1 MSIYKEVSAVP
12 DGSLFLL
19 FKNGNCDRLLNTYS
33 ENVTFAEKNMTPY
46 IQAENLSKRFGDQ
59 LLFENISFTIFEQQK
74 VALIARNGT
83 GKTTLMEILAGNDTP
98 ESGQI
103 TKTGDIKIGYLKQ
116 LPELN
121 DSQTVFDAVFESGS
135 ELVDV
140 IRNFENA
147 VLHNR
152 KEEITRFTEL
162 MERHQAWDYERKVKQ
177 ILTQLKITDYDQRIA
192 ELSGGQKKRVALA
205 NVLINE
211 PDLLLL
217 DEPTNHLDLE
227 MIEWLE
233 NYLEKTKITLFM
245 VTHDR
250 YFLDRVCDEIL
261 EMEGNTICR
270 HRGNYSY
277 FLEKRNERIEMHQA
291 GIDKAKNLLRT
302 ELEWARRMPQARGH
316 KAKYRLER
324 VDDLLVKASQNLK
337 ESSVELTM
345 NSSRIGKKILDLEN
359 ISKSYDSDP
368 LFSGFSYKFQRFE
381 KVGIVGK
388 NGTGKSTFLNVITGN
403 IPADSGTVEIGQT
416 IKFGYYKQ
424 TGIDFN
430 PGEKV
435 IDVVQKIAEV
445 INFDDGRKLTASQ
458 MLTTFLFPPDTQY
471 SFVEKLSGGEK
482 RRLYLC
488 TILMQN
494 PNFLILDEPTNDLD
508 IMTLS
513 VLEEYLRV
521 FQGCVI
527 VVSHDRYFMDKIV
540 DHLFVFEGNG
550 AVKDF
555 PGSYTVWRN
564 KQIDEEQAEKKL
576 KKPEP
581 KEQPK
586 PAKEKERK
594 LSFKEKR
601 ELEQLEKEIEAL
613 ETEKSEIDEAMNS
626 GALTTD
632 ELVEKSTRFGEIND
646 LLEEKE
652 MRWLELSEL
661 A

>member
-1 MSIYKEVSAVP
+1 MKM
-12 DGSLFLL
+12 LL
-19 FKNGNCDRLLNTYS
+19 LQKKF
-33 ENVTFAEKNMTPY
+33 MTPY
-46 IQAENLSKRFGDQ
+46 LQTENLSKRFGDQ
-59 LLFENISFTIFEQQK
+59 LLFENISFTIFEHQK
-74 VALIARNGT
+74 VALIARNGV

-98 ESGQI
+98 ESGLI
-103 TKTGDIKIGYLKQ
+103 TKTADIKIGYLKQ
-116 LPELN
+116 IPDLDESLTVFEAVFQSG
-121 DSQTVFDAVFESGS
+121 DQTVEA
-135 ELVDV
+135 

-152 KEEITRFTEL
+152 KEDITKYSEL
-162 MERHQAWDYERKVKQ
+162 MDSLNAWDFEVKVKQ
-177 ILTQLKITDYDQRIA
+177 ILTQLKIYNYDQPIS
-192 ELSGGQKKRVALA
+192 ELSGGQKKRVAMA

-211 PDLLLL
+211 PDLLML

-250 YFLDRVCDEIL
+250 YFLDRVCNEIL
-261 EMEGNTICR
+261 EMESNTIFR

-277 FLEKRNERIEMHQA
+277 FLEKRQERIESTA
-291 GIDKAKNLLRT
+291 NSVEKAKNLLRT

-316 KAKYRLER
+316 KSKYRMER
-324 VDDLLVKASQNLK
+324 VDDLIVKAGQNLT
-337 ESSVELTM
+337 ENSIELSM
-345 NSSRIGKKILDLEN
+345 NSSRIGNKVLDFEH
-359 ISKSYDSDP
+359 IAKSYDD
-368 LFSGFSYKFQRFE
+368 LCLIKDFSYKFQRGE

-388 NGTGKSTFLNVITGN
+388 NGTGKSTFLNIVTGN
-403 IPADSGTVEIGQT
+403 IAPDKGTVEIGQT
-416 IKFGYYKQ
+416 IRFGYYQQ
-424 TGIDFN
+424 TGIEFN

-435 IDVVQKIAEV
+435 IDAVNKIAEV

-471 SFVEKLSGGEK
+471 SFIEKLSGGEK

-488 TILMQN
+488 TILMTN

-527 VVSHDRYFMDKIV
+527 IVSHDRYFMDKIV
-540 DHLFVFEGNG
+540 DHLFVFDGEGTI
-550 AVKDF
+550 KDF
-555 PGSYTVWRN
+555 PGSYTIWRN
-564 KQIDEEQAEKKL
+564 KQLEEEEKRK
-576 KKPEP
+576 KEIKPEIKTP
-581 KEQPK
+581 TK

-594 LSFKEKR
+594 LTFNEKKE
-601 ELEQLEKEIEAL
+601 LDQLEKDIESL
-613 ETEKSEIDEAMNS
+613 ELEKAELSEELNSGTLNNNLLHEKSN
-626 GALTTD
+626 
-632 ELVEKSTRFGEIND
+632 RFGEITV

>member
-1 MSIYKEVSAVP
+1 
-12 DGSLFLL
+12 
-19 FKNGNCDRLLNTYS
+19 
-33 ENVTFAEKNMTPY
+33 
-46 IQAENLSKRFGDQ
+46 LSKRFGDQ
-59 LLFENISFTIFEQQK
+59 LLFENISFTLFEHQK

-83 GKTTLMEILAGNDTP
+83 GKTTLMEILAGNDVPDT
-98 ESGQI
+98 GQI

-116 LPELN
+116 LPDLDEK
-121 DSQTVFDAVFESGS
+121 QTVFEAVFASSS

-147 VLHNR
+147 LLHNH
-152 KEEITRFTEL
+152 KEEITHFTEL
-162 MERHQAWDYERKVKQ
+162 MERHRAWDYEVKVKQ
-177 ILTQLKITDYDQRIA
+177 ILSQLKISDYDQPIA

-205 NVLINE
+205 NILINE

-233 NYLEKTKITLFM
+233 SYLEKTKITLFM

-250 YFLDRVCDEIL
+250 YFLDRVCTEIL
-261 EMEGNTICR
+261 EMEGNTIYR
-270 HRGNYSY
+270 HRGNYTW
-277 FLEKRNERIEMHQA
+277 FLEKRNERIEMQQA

-316 KAKYRLER
+316 KSKYRMDR
-324 VDDLLVKASQNLK
+324 VDDLLVKASQNLN
-337 ESSVELTM
+337 ENNIDLSM
-345 NSSRIGKKILDLEN
+345 NSSRIGNKILDLEH
-359 ISKSYDSDP
+359 ISKSYNDIQLISD
-368 LFSGFSYKFQRFE
+368 FSYKFQRSE

-388 NGTGKSTFLNVITGN
+388 NGTGKSTFLNIITGN
-403 IPADSGTVEIGQT
+403 VPADSGTIDIGQT
-416 IKFGYYKQ
+416 IRFGYYKQ
-424 TGIDFN
+424 TGIEFN
-430 PGEKV
+430 PDDKV

-471 SFVEKLSGGEK
+471 SFVAKLSGGEK

-521 FQGCVI
+521 FQGCV
-527 VVSHDRYFMDKIV
+527 VLVSHDRYFMDKIV
-540 DHLFVFEGNG
+540 DHLFVFDGNG
-550 AVKDF
+550 NIKDF
-555 PGSYTVWRN
+555 PGSYTRWRN
-564 KQIDEEQAEKKL
+564 KQPDNEPDRKKI
-576 KKPEP
+576 KKPEV
-581 KEQPK
+581 KEPSK
-586 PAKEKERK
+586 PEKEKERR
-594 LSFKEKR
+594 LSFREKR
-601 ELEQLEKEIEAL
+601 ELEQLEKDIEEL
-613 ETEKSEIDEAMNS
+613 EAEKSQINEDMVS
-626 GALTTD
+626 GTLNNDALI
-632 ELVEKSTRFGEIND
+632 EKSTRYGQISS

-661 A
+661 T

>member
-1 MSIYKEVSAVP
+1 
-12 DGSLFLL
+12 
-19 FKNGNCDRLLNTYS
+19 
-33 ENVTFAEKNMTPY
+33 MTPY
-46 IQAENLSKRFGDQ
+46 LQAENLSKRFGDQ

-98 ESGQI
+98 EFGQI
-103 TKTGDIKIGYLKQ
+103 TKTSDIKIGYLKQ
-116 LPELN
+116 IPDLDDN
-121 DSQTVFDAVFESGS
+121 QTVFEAVFQSGD
-135 ELVDV
+135 EMVET
-140 IRNFENA
+140 IRNFEDA

-152 KEEITRFTEL
+152 KDDITKYTEL
-162 MERHQAWDYERKVKQ
+162 MESHQAWDYEFKVKQ
-177 ILTQLKITDYDQRIA
+177 ILTQLKIFNYDQRIS
-192 ELSGGQKKRVALA
+192 ELSGGQKKRVAMA

-211 PDLLLL
+211 PDLLML
-217 DEPTNHLDLE
+217 DEPTNHLDLD

-250 YFLDRVCDEIL
+250 YFLDRVCNEIL
-261 EMEGNTICR
+261 EMEGNTIYR

-277 FLEKRNERIEMHQA
+277 FLEKRQERMESTA
-291 GIDKAKNLLRT
+291 TSVEKAKNLLRT
-302 ELEWARRMPQARGH
+302 ELEWSRRMPQARGH
-316 KAKYRLER
+316 KAKYRMDR
-324 VDDLLVKASQNLK
+324 VDDLIIKAGQNLN
-337 ESSVELTM
+337 ENNIELSM
-345 NSSRIGKKILDLEN
+345 NSSRIGNKILDLEN
-359 ISKSYDSDP
+359 ISKSYGE
-368 LFSGFSYKFQRFE
+368 LCLIKNLTYKFQRGE
-381 KVGIVGK
+381 KLGIVGK
-388 NGTGKSTFLNVITGN
+388 NGTGKSTFLNIVTGN
-403 IPADSGTVEIGQT
+403 LPTDSGTIEIGQT
-416 IKFGYYKQ
+416 IRFGYYQQ

-430 PGEKV
+430 PGDKV
-435 IDVVQKIAEV
+435 IDVVNKIAEV

-458 MLTTFLFPPDTQY
+458 LLTTFLFPPDTQY

-488 TILMQN
+488 TILMTN

-527 VVSHDRYFMDKIV
+527 IVSHDRYFMDKIV
-540 DHLFVFEGNG
+540 DHLFVFNGDGNI
-550 AVKDF
+550 KDF
-555 PGSYTVWRN
+555 PGSYTLWRN
-564 KQIDEEQAEKKL
+564 KQLEEEEQEKKL

-581 KEQPK
+581 KAPQK

-594 LSFKEKR
+594 LTFNEKK
-601 ELEQLEKEIEAL
+601 ELEQLEKDIESL
-613 ETEKSEIDEAMNS
+613 ETEKATIGEELNS
-626 GALTTD
+626 GELTNA
-632 ELVEKSTRFGEIND
+632 ELHEKSNRFGEITD